1 MVEAMANGIPVVA
14 VRWGGIPDMMAH
26 ERAGLLV
33 DQAQPE
39 AIADAIGK
47 LLDETVRLRMGV
59 DAQQWILGISA
70 IDKVG
75 KQLRDTLD
83 ELGS

>member
-1 MVEAMANGIPVVA
+1 MANGVPVVA
-14 VRWGGIPDMMAH
+14 ARWGGIPDMMAH
-26 ERAGLLV
+26 DLAGILV
-33 DQAQPE
+33 DQVQPE
-39 AIADAIGK
+39 AVADAIGQ
-47 LLDETVRLRMGV
+47 LLDENVRLRMGV

>member
-1 MVEAMANGIPVVA
+1 MANGVPVVA

-26 ERAGLLV
+26 ELAGILV
-33 DQAQPE
+33 NQAQPE
-39 AIADAIGK
+39 AIANAVGQ

-59 DAQQWILGISA
+59 DAKRWVLGISA
-70 IDKVG
+70 PEKVG
-75 KQLRDTLD
+75 KQLMDVVD